1 MILPLKTFS
10 TLIRILL
17 FCLLLPSCGGGGG
30 GGGTASPIVSQ
41 NNPTLNSTKFK
52 TAEYNS
58 QLGLEKMNVADA
70 YAYLESIGKISDISG
85 NGPGHGVKVAVI
97 DTGIESDH
105 IELSANLDKENS
117 KNTFID
123 NANSPD
129 SPANYQD
136 IEGHGTFVSSIIAGV
151 KNNVGMHGVAY
162 DSKIIMFKKEPL
174 DDNLAL
180 VDYGKYFNNIAESIS
195 TASNI
200 ESVKVINLSNRA
212 ETITSKNGKDI
223 EIIASTDGI
232 INISDPNDYDDEFL
246 TALQHAKSKDMVVV
260 ASTGN
265 SNKLDSLYAPAVFA
279 NNDDVKGYIIAVGA
293 VDKDNNTGSYSVNC
307 GAQKE
312 YCLVAFSGDAPI
324 GQVLTP
330 IDNSIYGAVSNN
342 HKQFNDIDNILTGDN
357 NQKYGYNIG
366 TSFST
371 PLVSGAVAVIRSAWP
386 NLTAPQVVDLLFKT
400 ATDLGEKGVDDIY
413 GHGALNLYEAV
424 KAQGANSIV
433 SSKNAMAGGYDRRES
448 SIVVDPIF
456 GDAFAK
462 NIAPLLSNAVFFDD
476 YGRDYKANLNDS
488 IYLKTAENPF
498 TSQNFLNN
506 DFKSNIIPLSFA
518 GNKNLGL
525 INLKFQ
531 NWNLRNK
538 RSIFDNFFQPQ
549 ILNNSGFSF
558 TQNNQNYKNL
568 VLGFA
573 SNFDEVSDLMTNKDF
588 SNNFLS
594 SPKIMA
600 NPYQNFV
607 SRNSN
612 AQSTNGF
619 NQTYLGFDLL
629 KDKIKFLFSSQNSY
643 SSRNLNFKIGEYNNK
658 INNFNLLYNSGKTN
672 ASLQFGRMGEFN
684 NYFLN
689 SKSLGAFSNMGNS
702 KTDYTKITISKE
714 LFSDLTTI
722 ASFSEGK
729 TSIAGN
735 KLGLFRDFNAI
746 KSRAFSIGLIKENF
760 LKKGR
765 IGFMYNEPMRV
776 YSGRVLI
783 DIPVGLNSQ
792 GEVIRKS
799 INGSLVPSGRQK
811 DFEFLW
817 SYQLMKNYDLN
828 LNFIVSKDH
837 NNIKNNDANLA
848 ILSNRIQF

>member
-17 FCLLLPSCGGGGG
+17 FCLFLSSCGGGGG
-30 GGGTASPIVSQ
+30 GGGTSSPNVSQ
-41 NNPTLNSTKFK
+41 NNPILNSAKFK

-70 YAYLESIGKISDISG
+70 YAYLESIGKISDTSG

-117 KNTFID
+117 KNTFD
-123 NANSPD
+123 NNG
-129 SPANYQD
+129 NYQD
-136 IEGHGTFVSSIIAGV
+136 IQGHGTFVSSIIAGA

-162 DSKIIMFKKEPL
+162 DSQIIMLKKEPD
-174 DDNLAL
+174 DDNISI
-180 VDYGKYFNNIAESIS
+180 YEWGKYFNNIAESIL

-200 ESVKVINLSNRA
+200 DNVKVINLSNRA
-212 ETITSKNGKDI
+212 ETQIGLNG
-223 EIIASTDGI
+223 EIFNADGI
-232 INISDPNDYDDEFL
+232 INSDPNDYDDEFL
-246 TALQHAKSKDMVVV
+246 TALKLAKDNDKVVV

-265 SNKLDSLYAPAVFA
+265 SDKLDSLYAPAVFA

-307 GAQKE
+307 GLQKE
-312 YCLVAFSGDAPI
+312 YCLVAFSGDALI
-324 GQVLTP
+324 DQVVAP

-342 HKQFNDIDNILTGDN
+342 HGQFDDIENSLTGDN

-366 TSFST
+366 TSFAT

-386 NLTAPQVVDLLFKT
+386 NLTAPQVVDLLLKT
-400 ATDLGEKGVDDIY
+400 STDLGEKGVDDIY

-456 GDAFAK
+456 GDAFTK

-498 TSQNFLNN
+498 SSQNFLTN

-538 RSIFDNFFQPQ
+538 NSIIDNFFQPQ

-558 TQNNQNYKNL
+558 TQKKQNYKNL
-568 VLGFA
+568 IFGFA
-573 SNFDEVSDLMTNKDF
+573 SNFDEVSDLMANKDF
-588 SNNFLS
+588 ANNFLS

-612 AQSTNGF
+612 AQSTNGY
-619 NQTYLGFDLL
+619 NQTYLGFDLI

-658 INNFNLLYNSGKTN
+658 LNNFNLLYNSGKTN

-689 SKSLGAFSNMGNS
+689 SKSVGAFSNVGNS
-702 KTDYTKITISKE
+702 KTDYAKITISKE

-729 TSIAGN
+729 TSITGN
-735 KLGLFRDFNAI
+735 QSGLFRNFSDI

-783 DIPVGLNSQ
+783 DIPIGLNSQ
-792 GEVIRKS
+792 GEVVRKS

-828 LNFIVSKDH
+828 FNFIVSKDY
-837 NNIKNNDANLA
+837 NNIKNNNANLA

>member
-1 MILPLKTFS
+1 ML
-10 TLIRILL
+10 
-17 FCLLLPSCGGGGG
+17 
-30 GGGTASPIVSQ
+30 
-41 NNPTLNSTKFK
+41 
-52 TAEYNS
+52 
-58 QLGLEKMNVADA
+58 
-70 YAYLESIGKISDISG
+70 
-85 NGPGHGVKVAVI
+85 
-97 DTGIESDH
+97 
-105 IELSANLDKENS
+105 
-117 KNTFID
+117 
-123 NANSPD
+123 
-129 SPANYQD
+129 
-136 IEGHGTFVSSIIAGV
+136 
-151 KNNVGMHGVAY
+151 
-162 DSKIIMFKKEPL
+162 KKEPL
-174 DDNLAL
+174 DDKLFIDNIGKY
-180 VDYGKYFNNIAESIS
+180 YGKIAQAI
-195 TASNI
+195 TIASNI
-200 ESVKVINLSNRA
+200 NSVKVINLSNRA
-212 ETITSKNGKDI
+212 ETIYENPEVPKED
-223 EIIASTDGI
+223 EIIVSTDGI
-232 INISDPNDYDDEFL
+232 INLSDPNDYDDEFV

-265 SNKLDSLYAPAVFA
+265 NIDNKSEPLYAPAVFA

-312 YCLVAFSGDAPI
+312 YCLVAFGGDSPTESA
-324 GQVLTP
+324 P
-330 IDNSIYGAVSNN
+330 IDNSFYGAVSNI
-342 HKQFNDIDNILTGDN
+342 HEEFENINNSVTGDN

-400 ATDLGEKGVDDIY
+400 ATDLGEKGVDDVY

-456 GDAFAK
+456 GDAFTK

-476 YGRDYKANLNDS
+476 YGRDYKANLNNS

-506 DFKSNIIPLSFA
+506 DFKSNIIPLSFS

-538 RSIFDNFFQPQ
+538 RSIIDNFFQPQ

-573 SNFDEVSDLMTNKDF
+573 SNFDEVSDLSTNKDF

-607 SRNSN
+607 SRNAN

-629 KDKIKFLFSSQNSY
+629 KDKLKFLFSSQNSY
-643 SSRNLNFKIGEYNNK
+643 SSRNLNFKTGEYNNK
-658 INNFNLLYNSGKTN
+658 INNFNLLFNLGKTN

-689 SKSLGAFSNMGNS
+689 SKSLGAFSNIGNS

-714 LFSDLTTI
+714 LFPDLTTI
-722 ASFSEGK
+722 ASYSEGN

-735 KLGLFRDFNAI
+735 NLGIFRDFSNI

-792 GEVIRKS
+792 GEVVRKS

-817 SYQLMKNYDLN
+817 SYRLMKNYDLN

-837 NNIKNNDANLA
+837 NNIKNNNANLA